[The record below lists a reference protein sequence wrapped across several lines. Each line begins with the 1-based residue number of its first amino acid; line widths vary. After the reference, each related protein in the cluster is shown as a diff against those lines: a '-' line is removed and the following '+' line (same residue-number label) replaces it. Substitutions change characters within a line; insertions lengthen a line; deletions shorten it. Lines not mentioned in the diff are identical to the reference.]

1 MIALITITKTIVLTD
16 KDIRRLMKQY
26 KLNTIVEVEK
36 FLKKKYKDSDNIVV
50 AYQTNDK
57 EVINKET
64 EIGVPILSK
73 SFMGE

>member
-1 MIALITITKTIVLTD
+1 MIAIITITKTRVLTD
-16 KDIRRLMKQY
+16 KDIRRFMKQY
-26 KLNTIVEVEK
+26 KLNTIVELEK
-36 FLKKKYKDSDNIVV
+36 FLKNKYEDSDSVII

-64 EIGVPILSK
+64 EIGIPILSK